1 MHTLRA
7 FLVLAVLLLLGG
19 SLRSDELRQ
28 EKKGATLVLRADH
41 VEDGHVESKLS
52 SEMLLT
58 LSVEGK
64 APLKFTPDDAGAAA
78 TQVKA
83 LRDSAKWFPGG
94 CELVGNPQRTPL
106 SDDRER
112 WEIAIRLDP
121 LMPKDGELELHPA
134 SLDYSE
140 AGADKH
146 VEWDPIKVRITTTV
160 ASTDVKKEQRDITS
174 IEELPARATW
184 LAYLPWLGLAVAAA
198 GLVAGAWGLRRNLT
212 RKVRPLTAHE
222 WADSAIDRLE
232 ALDLPAIGEVDRYH
246 TELGD
251 IVRAYLE
258 KRFQLPASHQT
269 TAEFLETM
277 KKSPHLSD
285 VQRQQ
290 LRDFLERCDMAKF
303 ARAAPPPEECR
314 AVAVVARS
322 FIRETVPKT
331 VP

>member
-1 MHTLRA
+1 MHTVRA

-19 SLRSDELRQ
+19 SLRADELRQ

-41 VEDGHVESKLS
+41 VEDGHVETRLS
-52 SEMLLT
+52 SDMLLT

-64 APLKFTPDDAGAAA
+64 AALKFTPDDAGAAA
-78 TQVKA
+78 AQVKA
-83 LRDSAKWFPGG
+83 LRESAKWFPGG
-94 CELVGNPQRTPL
+94 CDLVGDPKRTPL
-106 SDDRER
+106 SDARER

-121 LMPKDGELELHPA
+121 AKEGELELHPA
-134 SLDYSE
+134 ALDYQE
-140 AGADKH
+140 AGEDKH
-146 VEWDPIKVRITTTV
+146 VGWEPIKVRVTTTV
-160 ASTDVKKEQRDITS
+160 AGTDVTKEQRDITS
-174 IEELPARATW
+174 IEELPARTSW

-212 RKVRPLTAHE
+212 GKVRPLTAQE
-222 WADSAIDRLE
+222 WAAREIDRLE
-232 ALDLPAIGEVDRYH
+232 ALDLPAIGELDRYH

-285 VQRQQ
+285 GQRQQ

-322 FIRETVPKT
+322 FIRETVT
-331 VP
+331 